1 MKANELRLGNW
12 IKYKNSYAKVENMSS
27 RFIMDTS
34 DYVGVRYTGGW
45 YTMCVSTAFKPIELT
60 EEVLLKIGFSK
71 YNDVIN
77 IYSFENESV
86 IVIYAPDLKLLR
98 IEDIKSDILI
108 DRNVRL
114 NNVEYLHQL
123 QNVYYLLIGKELEV
137 SL

>member
-1 MKANELRLGNW
+1 MKTSELRLGNW
-12 IKYKNSYAKVENMSS
+12 VKYKDKYAKVENMSS

-34 DYVGVRYTGGW
+34 DYIGVRHTGEG

-60 EEVLLKIGFSK
+60 DEVLSKIGFNK

-77 IYSFENESV
+77 IYVFENERV
-86 IVIYAPDLKLLR
+86 IIIYAPNLKLLR
-98 IEDIKSDILI
+98 IEDIKNDILI